1 MGVVAASPAQQMS
14 RSMRVALRVIV
25 ASAFVVIALLFFGG
39 RAHADDATTASP
51 PAADSTPA
59 PAPANTD
66 ATPPPSGA
74 QQEPTS
80 PTPAGAD
87 GPQPT
92 NDQNAAVTN
101 TGTGVAN
108 TGANAAGAS
117 GTGTS
122 GTSTS
127 PTDAN
132 SGSGSQATPA
142 KTDATGSATTGSAN
156 ATGSNAQSGVDQKAV
171 ANTADQ
177 GRVDILQIG
186 LVVNIGVGTANS
198 GGNVAGASTGT
209 GATSGSAKGSVQTGN
224 TGAVGNAAKTGVTQS
239 AVIGNGD
246 VSKQK
251 AIVLNVG
258 IAIGNSGLNITIG
271 RIDNTAPKS
280 STTLTGGRANGQVYT
295 GNTAAVGDAAKSHI
309 TQIAGG
315 LAKGN
320 ATLVIDQRALI
331 VNFGVALANSG
342 GNLAFATFDKSQLT
356 PEEAQ
361 IVEAVLSV
369 LAPFFA
375 PANGSGALG
384 SANALV
390 KTGGAGAIGNASTTN
405 VLQQAIGGVDGHNSA
420 SSHQIATVGNLGL
433 AIANSGLNGA
443 FATTGGALTPEGA
456 QLQAAQNGLATFL
469 SLLSDLSWLDSAN
482 PFAQFAQT
490 VNIGGVT
497 LDLSGSLQGG
507 EYLLGWDNAFA
518 PDGGPIPGGVRV
530 RQISGVINIGIA
542 ESNTGDNLVIAT
554 VDGTRHDGKGGHVL
568 DSNGTNS
575 NFDALA
581 SVLTGKAVAWGN
593 VSNVSVCQAFHDTV
607 ACAMKKT
614 THSQQP
620 PADSAVLDASATNH
634 APAAAAA
641 DPSAS
646 ASGSLP
652 FTGTNSNAP
661 LELAGALLG
670 LGAALAS
677 VRRRRGER
685 V

>member
-1 MGVVAASPAQQMS
+1 MGVVAASPAHQMS

-25 ASAFVVIALLFFGG
+25 ASAFVVIALIFFSG

-51 PAADSTPA
+51 PASDSTPA

-66 ATPPPSGA
+66 ATPPPTGA
-74 QQEPTS
+74 EQQPS
-80 PTPAGAD
+80 APAPPAGAS

-92 NDQNAAVTN
+92 NDQSSAVTN

-108 TGANAAGAS
+108 TGANAAAAS

-122 GTSTS
+122 PTGTT
-127 PTDAN
+127 

-142 KTDATGSATTGSAN
+142 KSDATGAVTTGSSS

-171 ANTADQ
+171 ANTTDK
-177 GRVDILQIG
+177 GTVDILQIG

-198 GGNVAGASTGT
+198 GANVAGASTGT
-209 GATSGSAKGSVQTGN
+209 GATAGSAKGSVQTGN
-224 TGAVGNAAKTGVTQS
+224 AGAVGNAAKTGVTQS

-246 VSKQK
+246 VSNQK
-251 AIVLNVG
+251 SVVLNVG

-271 RIDNTAPKS
+271 RVDNTSPKS
-280 STTLTGGRANGQVYT
+280 ATTLTGGRATGQVYT
-295 GNTAAVGDAAKSHI
+295 GNTSAVGDAAKSHI
-309 TQIAGG
+309 TQVAGG
-315 LAKGN
+315 LAKGS

-375 PANGSGALG
+375 PANNGGALG

-390 KTGGAGAIGNASTTN
+390 KTGGAGAVGNASTTN
-405 VLQQAIGGVDGHNSA
+405 VVQQAIGGVDGHGYA

-433 AIANSGLNGA
+433 AVANSGLNGA
-443 FATTGGALTPEGA
+443 IATTGGALTPEGA

-469 SLLSDLSWLDSAN
+469 SLLTNLSWLDSAN

-507 EYLLGWDNAFA
+507 EYLLGWDSAFA
-518 PDGGPIPGGVRV
+518 PDGGPIPGGIRV

-542 ESNTGDNLVIAT
+542 ESNTGENVVIAT
-554 VDGTRHDGKGGHVL
+554 VDGTRHDGTGDHTLTSGT
-568 DSNGTNS
+568 SNV
-575 NFDALA
+575 DALA
-581 SVLTGKAVAWGN
+581 KVLTGDALAWGN
-593 VSNVSVCQAFHDTV
+593 ISHVSVCQAFHDTM
-607 ACAMKKT
+607 ACAVKAT
-614 THSQQP
+614 THPQP
-620 PADSAVLDASATNH
+620 PADVAVLDASATNH

-641 DPSAS
+641 DPDPSANS
-646 ASGSLP
+646 SGSLP

-661 LELAGALLG
+661 LELAGALLA
-670 LGAALAS
+670 LGAVLAS
-677 VRRRRGER
+677 RRRRGER